1 MKILNL
7 LALKTY
13 IDSQHVLLRSCKAP
27 EGRNK
32 ALEERSKALEERSK
46 ALEERSKALEECS
59 MASEERS
66 KALEEGSNAPEGR
79 SKAPEGRSKASG
91 TRQHCSRPLTAKVIQ
106 QNKTA
111 AAKFTPTCLLQPRDH
126 LVGVKVISM
135 KC

>member
-32 ALEERSKALEERSK
+32 ALEERSKALEERGK
-46 ALEERSKALEECS
+46 ALEEHSKALEECS
-59 MASEERS
+59 MASEGRNNAPEGRS
-66 KALEEGSNAPEGR
+66 NALEEGSN
-79 SKAPEGRSKASG
+79 APEGRSKASG

>member
-46 ALEERSKALEECS
+46 ALEEHSKALEECS

-66 KALEEGSNAPEGR
+66 NALEERSKALEEGSN
-79 SKAPEGRSKASG
+79 APEGRSKASG

>member
-1 MKILNL
+1 M
-7 LALKTY
+7 
-13 IDSQHVLLRSCKAP
+13 
-27 EGRNK
+27 
-32 ALEERSKALEERSK
+32 
-46 ALEERSKALEECS
+46 ALEECS